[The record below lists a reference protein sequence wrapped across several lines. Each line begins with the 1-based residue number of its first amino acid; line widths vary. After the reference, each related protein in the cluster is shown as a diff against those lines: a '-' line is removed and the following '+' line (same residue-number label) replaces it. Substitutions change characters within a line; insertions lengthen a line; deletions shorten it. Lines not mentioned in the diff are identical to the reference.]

1 MINFFRKIR
10 RQLLVEKHFSKYIL
24 YALGEI
30 LLVVVGILVALQ
42 INGWKEQ
49 QNQKQLQ
56 RVYLNRMVNDLD
68 HDLANIDIVHATI
81 NENQTVISNFI
92 KTVNSTQNEDSLLKS
107 MTAYF
112 EKGWIISEFVPSMNT
127 YTDLSQTGNMKVIGN
142 TGLVNDIIA
151 YYGYIAQLENSNNV
165 NKNWITPI
173 DQAVA
178 KETAAFEIDP
188 NTSKLFSNND
198 QSAAIKN
205 LLLHKALMERNAA
218 GHFWI
223 NSSLNGN
230 LQAIKSLT
238 EDLIL
243 AIKNELKFLGE
254 S

>member
-10 RQLLVEKHFSKYIL
+10 QQLLVEKQFSKYLL

-30 LLVVVGILVALQ
+30 TLVVVGILVALQ
-42 INGWKEQ
+42 INNWKEQ
-49 QNQKQLQ
+49 QNQIQLQ
-56 RVYLNRMVNDLD
+56 RVYLNRLVNDLD
-68 HDLANIDIVHATI
+68 YDLRNIEYVRAAVD
-81 NENQTVISNFI
+81 ENQAVISNFI
-92 KTVNSTQNEDSLLKS
+92 KTINSGQNKDSLLKS
-107 MTAYF
+107 ATAYF

-142 TGLVNDIIA
+142 TELVNDIIA
-151 YYGYIAQLENSNNV
+151 YYGYITQLENSNNV

-178 KETAAFEIDP
+178 KETPAFEIDP
-188 NTSKLFSNND
+188 NTSNLFSNNN
-198 QSAAIKN
+198 QNIAISS
-205 LLLHKALMERNAA
+205 LLEHKALMERNAA

-243 AIKNELKFLGE
+243 AIKNELRLLGD

>member
-1 MINFFRKIR
+1 
-10 RQLLVEKHFSKYIL
+10 
-24 YALGEI
+24 
-30 LLVVVGILVALQ
+30 
-42 INGWKEQ
+42 
-49 QNQKQLQ
+49 
-56 RVYLNRMVNDLD
+56 
-68 HDLANIDIVHATI
+68 
-81 NENQTVISNFI
+81 
-92 KTVNSTQNEDSLLKS
+92 
-107 MTAYF
+107 
-112 EKGWIISEFVPSMNT
+112 
-127 YTDLSQTGNMKVIGN
+127 
-142 TGLVNDIIA
+142 LVNDIIA

>member
-10 RQLLVEKHFSKYIL
+10 RQLLVEKHFSKYLL

-42 INGWKEQ
+42 INSWKEQ

-56 RVYLNRMVNDLD
+56 RVYLDRMVNDLD

-92 KTVNSTQNEDSLLKS
+92 KTVNSTQNKDSLLKS

-165 NKNWITPI
+165 NKDWITPI

-205 LLLHKALMERNAA
+205 LLVHKALMERNAA

-243 AIKNELKFLGE
+243 AIKNELKILGE